1 MPSRERRT
9 FPLVP
14 RRRRTGLPF
23 GDLPGRRRGAGS
35 EVIAHRP
42 YEPGDPV
49 SAIDWSATARLS
61 AVTGSDAFVVRS
73 KAADEAPR
81 VAIVV
86 DRRPAMSLYPP
97 GLPWFAKR
105 DALREVS
112 GSIVASAEA
121 ARADIAA
128 LDFGNGDGDDAWW
141 LPPGRRERASQV
153 AERDRTAPFTAPDDT
168 LERSLTFLSRRR
180 ANLPAGSFVFV
191 LSDFLEPPSLAEWAQ
206 ALELPWDLVPV
217 VIQDPVWERSF
228 PPVGGVTI
236 PYTRP
241 GSRLVTPIYVTD
253 AEAARLRE
261 SHEERWDRLTRDF
274 RSLGIEPVEARSH
287 DYATMLSSFL
297 RWADVR
303 QMWRGAVV

>member
-1 MPSRERRT
+1 VPSRERRT

-23 GDLPGRRRGAGS
+23 GDLPGRRRGTGS

-105 DALREVS
+105 AALREVS
-112 GSIVASAEA
+112 VSIVASAEA

-180 ANLPAGSFVFV
+180 VNLPAGSFVFV
-191 LSDFLEPPSLAEWAQ
+191 LSDFLVPPSTE
-206 ALELPWDLVPV
+206 ALLDALGHGWDVVPV
-217 VIQDPVWERSF
+217 ILQDPLWERSF
-228 PPVGGVTI
+228 PAVSGVGVAVADPRDGGTALV
-236 PYTRP
+236 
-241 GSRLVTPIYVTD
+241 RLRRAK
-253 AEAARLRE
+253 AEALRDEHERRYDALLALLTSLGMEPIAIE
-261 SHEERWDRLTRDF
+261 SSDPIDVDNAFAAWAEERRRLQW
-274 RSLGIEPVEARSH
+274 AR
-287 DYATMLSSFL
+287 
-297 RWADVR
+297 
-303 QMWRGAVV
+303 

>member
-1 MPSRERRT
+1 VPTRERRT

-61 AVTGSDAFVVRS
+61 AVTGSDAFVIRS

-86 DRRPAMSLYPP
+86 DRRPAMALYPA

-105 DALREVS
+105 EALHEVTVA
-112 GSIVASAEA
+112 IVVSAEA

-128 LDFGNGDGDDAWW
+128 LDFGNGDGEEAWW
-141 LPPGRRERASQV
+141 LPPGRRERAWQV
-153 AERDRTAPFTAPDDT
+153 AERDRTAPFAAPDDT
-168 LERSLTFLSRRR
+168 LERSLAFLSRRR

-191 LSDFLEPPSLAEWAQ
+191 LSDFLAPPTTE
-206 ALELPWDLVPV
+206 ALLDAMGHGWDVVPV
-217 VIQDPVWERSF
+217 ILQDPLWERSF
-228 PPVGGVTI
+228 PAVSGVGVPVADPRDGGRALV
-236 PYTRP
+236 
-241 GSRLVTPIYVTD
+241 RLRRAK
-253 AEAARLRE
+253 AEALRE
-261 SHEERWDRLTRDF
+261 EHERRYDALLGLLTSLGMEPITIESSDPIDVDNAFAAWAEERRRLQW
-274 RSLGIEPVEARSH
+274 AR
-287 DYATMLSSFL
+287 
-297 RWADVR
+297 
-303 QMWRGAVV
+303 